1 MGALLVG
8 FEPVG
13 GDPDRAFRPIKSE
26 LASSL
31 RQGRLPFWSDKI
43 GLGVPLVAESQVAA
57 FYPANWLLYRF
68 LTVATA
74 YCLSMWLHYVALAA
88 ATFAY
93 ARQIGATPWGAA
105 LSAVAFTF
113 CGFQTAHAVHE
124 WAYHALPYLP

>member
-1 MGALLVG
+1 MGGLLVG

-43 GLGVPLVAESQVAA
+43 GLGIPLVAESQVAA
-57 FYPANWLLYRF
+57 FYPPNWPLYRF
-68 LTVATA
+68 LTVPAA
-74 YCLSMWLHYVALAA
+74 YRLSMWLHYVALAA

-93 ARQIGATPWGAA
+93 ARQIGAAP
-105 LSAVAFTF
+105 
-113 CGFQTAHAVHE
+113 
-124 WAYHALPYLP
+124 